1 MMMETKMSSKPRDES
16 GSACG
21 RIGAERN
28 RYFTGKYMA
37 ARDFAVE
44 QDYFLTHHRLHNR
57 VLHGWGVVCG
67 LRVVEHPDPE
77 CRKRWVVVKAG
88 IAVDCCG
95 REVVLLKDKG
105 IELPL
110 PPDNSDH
117 HAAGAVLPPEPAAES
132 AQSDPAQNGPGL
144 YSPQHP
150 PPSQAEREFLVC
162 IQYAEH
168 KIEKVPALYNDGNC
182 EPGKEDY
189 NRVRECAELVVLDPD
204 DVPECWR
211 KAVPIDPTKHCCND
225 CDDPI
230 PGPAGICLEPQCP
243 CKDTVPLALVQWVP
257 RDHDHPLHIHMD
269 GRQTLP
275 TPPEFLTHIVGTN
288 WPHGG
293 TITLTHLREQMNG
306 RLEIYFDRKIKPAHE
321 MASGINEFTFMAQ
334 YGDIQRQT
342 EFLPTRPGQGPSLD
356 GLCKAIYPIEPSILI
371 DDGRGLTLSNHVLF
385 VTLYCDFILD
395 CHDNPVDGNFLG
407 AKFPTGNGQRG
418 STFRSWF
425 RVRER

>member
-1 MMMETKMSSKPRDES
+1 MSSKPCDES

-21 RIGAERN
+21 RIGTERN

-67 LRVVEHPDPE
+67 LRVVAHPDPE
-77 CRKRWVVVKAG
+77 CRKRWVVVKSG

-95 REVVLLKDKG
+95 REVVLFKDKG

-110 PPDNSDH
+110 PEH
-117 HAAGAVLPPEPAAES
+117 HHGGGQQQSAAGSTPNLAQMQTQTGPGQHPHHPQPPPE
-132 AQSDPAQNGPGL
+132 
-144 YSPQHP
+144 HP
-150 PPSQAEREFLVC
+150 VEREFLVC
-162 IQYAEH
+162 IRYTEQ
-168 KIEKVPALYNDGNC
+168 KIEKVPALYNDGAC
-182 EPGKEDY
+182 DPGKEDY
-189 NRVRECAELVVLDPD
+189 NRVRECTELVVLDPS

-211 KAVPIDPTKHCCND
+211 RAVPIDPANHCCDD

-230 PGPAGICLEPQCP
+230 PGPAGICLEPKCP

-257 RDHDHPLHIHMD
+257 RDHDRPLHIHMD
-269 GRQTLP
+269 GRRTLP
-275 TPPEFLTHIVGTN
+275 TPPEFLTHIVGIN

-293 TITLTHLREQMNG
+293 TISLTHLREHMHG

-321 MASGINEFTFMAQ
+321 MASGINEFTFVVQ
-334 YGDIQRQT
+334 YGDIQREV
-342 EFLPTRPGQGPSLD
+342 EFLPTKPGARPSLD
-356 GLCKAIYPIEPSILI
+356 GNCKAVYHVEPSILV

-395 CHDNPVDGNFLG
+395 CHDNAVDGNFLG